1 MSQKTKFAKAAKACR
16 GISSRKAR
24 NSCVA
29 SHLRGSYGGHGH
41 ARRHG
46 RGSKGKRRR
55 AFQGMTKKDYI
66 ETAKILRGSGCSQL
80 ADDFASMFARDNPR
94 FDRERFKAAVHGS

>member
-1 MSQKTKFAKAAKACR
+1 
-16 GISSRKAR
+16 
-24 NSCVA
+24 
-29 SHLRGSYGGHGH
+29 
-41 ARRHG
+41 
-46 RGSKGKRRR
+46 
-55 AFQGMTKKDYI
+55 MTKKDYI